1 MRSLKNI
8 KRMKTLLTI
17 MLIAFAGFCYGQ
29 EVDSTWTK
37 HLDLD
42 GFKTTISVKVI
53 DDAYGYR
60 VIFKPSRHIPVNNRY
75 YNVYFA
81 VFKQVYDKKSAI
93 EIIRKIEANE
103 FKIDDEKS

>member
-1 MRSLKNI
+1 
-8 KRMKTLLTI
+8 MKKILTVI
-17 MLIAFAGFCYGQ
+17 FIFLAGFCYAQ

-81 VFKQVYDKKSAI
+81 VFKQVYDKKSAL

-103 FKIDDEKS
+103 FKIDDEKY

>member
-1 MRSLKNI
+1 
-8 KRMKTLLTI
+8 MKKIVTVIFIFL
-17 MLIAFAGFCYGQ
+17 AGFCYGQ
-29 EVDSTWTK
+29 DLDSTWTK

-53 DDAYGYR
+53 NDAYGYR

-81 VFKQVYDKKSAI
+81 VFKQVHDRRSAI
-93 EIIRKIEANE
+93 KVIRKIEANE